1 MPAGGTARRRSAAAL
16 VGALAALAPV
26 ALVAPVAGAAG
37 ERRLPVTTT
46 SGAPGAP
53 GAPGTSGTSGPPG
66 TATTPSPARP
76 IPTGAAAAG
85 APATCTAA
93 NLAAVSGYV
102 SQALS
107 GRVAQL
113 TSLSAAVGA
122 AADLTAADRSTLAT
136 DLASELAGIQALQA
150 QLPSATTC
158 QSVVAAGRAMVVN
171 FRVYVVMTPQAHL
184 TIAADTES
192 AVAANLAALEP
203 RLQAAVTS
211 AGQSGAD
218 VASAQRALA
227 DLEAEVTAAQRSS
240 AGISA
245 QVLGFTPASYPGS
258 WSVLRSDRV
267 TLGAGQ
273 LALRRADLDLHQIVA
288 VVR

>member
-1 MPAGGTARRRSAAAL
+1 MAAPLTARRRWAAAL
-16 VGALAALAPV
+16 VGALAALTPLSLLSPV
-26 ALVAPVAGAAG
+26 AAAAG
-37 ERRLPVTTT
+37 ERRVPVTTT
-46 SGAPGAP
+46 SGAPGV
-53 GAPGTSGTSGPPG
+53 PGTPG
-66 TATTPSPARP
+66 TATSRSTARP

-85 APATCTAA
+85 APATCSAA
-93 NLAAVSGYV
+93 NLAAVQGYV

-113 TSLSAAVGA
+113 NSLSAAVGA
-122 AADLTAADRSTLAT
+122 AADLTAADRSTLAS

-158 QSVVAAGRAMVVN
+158 QAVVAAGRAMVVN

-184 TIAADTES
+184 TIAADTETT
-192 AVAANLAALEP
+192 VAANLAALEP
-203 RLQAAVTS
+203 RLKAAVTS
-211 AGQSGAD
+211 AGQSGTG
-218 VASAQRALA
+218 VATAQRDLG
-227 DLEAEVTAAQRSS
+227 DLEAEVAAAQRSS

-245 QVLGFTPASYPGS
+245 QVLGFTPASYPAS

-267 TLGAGQ
+267 TLGAGER
-273 LALRRADLDLHQIVA
+273 ALRRADLDLHQIVA